1 MLTTGLNLIEEL
13 GHLFWLI
20 IMSIFINL
28 GHRMFQ
34 NRGLLFS
41 QTFHHIQFFL
51 NLNLL
56 ADAGNACVEAS
67 KQDFT
72 NQLKKFW

>member
-1 MLTTGLNLIEEL
+1 MDSNPGPSCCEATVLTTGLNLIEEL

-34 NRGLLFS
+34 NRGLLFG
-41 QTFHHIQFFL
+41 QTFCHIQFF
-51 NLNLL
+51 
-56 ADAGNACVEAS
+56 
-67 KQDFT
+67 
-72 NQLKKFW
+72 

>member
-1 MLTTGLNLIEEL
+1 MDSNPGPSCCEATVLTTGVNLIEEL

-34 NRGLLFS
+34 NRGLLFG
-41 QTFHHIQFFL
+41 QTFRHIQFFFKRKL
-51 NLNLL
+51 T
-56 ADAGNACVEAS
+56 C
-67 KQDFT
+67 
-72 NQLKKFW
+72 

>member
-1 MLTTGLNLIEEL
+1 MDSNPGPSCCEATVLTTGLNLIEEL

-34 NRGLLFS
+34 NRGLLFG
-41 QTFHHIQFFL
+41 QTFRHIHFF
-51 NLNLL
+51 
-56 ADAGNACVEAS
+56 
-67 KQDFT
+67 
-72 NQLKKFW
+72 